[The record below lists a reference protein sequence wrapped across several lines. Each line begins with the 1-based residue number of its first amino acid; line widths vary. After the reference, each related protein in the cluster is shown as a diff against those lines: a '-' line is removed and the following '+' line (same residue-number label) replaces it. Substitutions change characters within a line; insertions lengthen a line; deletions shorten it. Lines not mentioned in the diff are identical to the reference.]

1 MPELKFDLRGSAY
14 TSVILIDSHTDT
26 IHFYTKSGGQF
37 RHDQANCRLR
47 QFDQEYFDRFGK
59 IVTLFKQKNPGADL
73 QKSMIILPDYLFLM
87 DTVKIPV
94 IHRRAMSHSLSLAVE
109 SMYKN
114 ASELNIT
121 TIGIQQNRQYA
132 TYGLIGVRQDLLAL
146 LRQACSQIGVGVAGV
161 TFAAN
166 ATANG
171 ALAANSKLKN
181 GTFLLLDI
189 KEDYAQF
196 AFVVKGNTMGYY
208 DLPFGYNAL
217 YRSRLAAEDL
227 LFDHDAADL
236 LVLNAK
242 EKARAKQLTMGSDGM
257 ASAQHDGSFQDDDEN
272 PEQPEASI
280 TFDTVGSGK
289 KTARR
294 LPKFMLRPTPQSR
307 EEYVYENFRIFMKWA
322 LDLIRGNGDIVD
334 TNDGLTVYVNMP
346 AEYRYLFNM
355 VNTEDNGQNVVFSP
369 LLAEN
374 ADENICASLE
384 LYGGLYSNLYNK
396 QNTF

>member
-1 MPELKFDLRGSAY
+1 MNMFDMRASAY
-14 TSVILIDSHTDT
+14 TSVILVDSHTDT

-59 IVTLFKQKNPGADL
+59 ALTLYKQRNPAADL
-73 QKSMIILPDYLFLM
+73 QKCMIILPDYLFLI

-132 TYGLIGVRQDLLAL
+132 TYGLIGVRQDLLAM
-146 LRQACSQIGVGVAGV
+146 LRQTCSQNGVGVAGV

-171 ALAANSKLKN
+171 ALAANPKLKN

-196 AFVVKGNTMGYY
+196 AFVVRGSTMGYY

-217 YRSRLAAEDL
+217 YKSRLAAEDL
-227 LFDHDAADL
+227 LFEHDSASL

-257 ASAQHDGSFQDDDEN
+257 ASAQHDGSFQDEDDSD
-272 PEQPEASI
+272 PVQPEASI
-280 TFDTVGSGK
+280 TFDAAGGK

-322 LDLIRGNGDIVD
+322 LDLIRGNSDIVD
-334 TNDGLTVYVNMP
+334 ANDGLSVYVNMP
-346 AEYRYLFNM
+346 AEYRFLFDMANA
-355 VNTEDNGQNVVFSP
+355 EDNGQKVVFSP
-369 LLAEN
+369 LLGEDAS
-374 ADENICASLE
+374 ANICENLE
-384 LYGGLYSNLYNK
+384 LYGGFHSHLYNK
-396 QNTF
+396 QNMF